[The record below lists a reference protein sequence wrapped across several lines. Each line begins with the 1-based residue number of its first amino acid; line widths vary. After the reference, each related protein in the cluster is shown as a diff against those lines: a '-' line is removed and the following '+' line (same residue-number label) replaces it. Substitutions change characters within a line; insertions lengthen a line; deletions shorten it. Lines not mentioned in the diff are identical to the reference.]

1 MWFEPSILLK
11 EMKSSVWNFFKF
23 KGTKIKGP
31 NKSTGMESFLDEKI
45 KKKDEEELSDKN
57 VNDSSG
63 EEEYLVIEQ
72 FKNSEAI
79 NDALRDIKFKKK

>member
-1 MWFEPSILLK
+1 M
-11 EMKSSVWNFFKF
+11 VWYHVVRAQYSPQGNE
-23 KGTKIKGP
+23 KGP
-31 NKSTGMESFLDEKI
+31 NKATGMESFLDEKI

>member
-1 MWFEPSILLK
+1 MSGNEEVVEDTPQSGYDIMWFEPSILLK

-57 VNDSSG
+57 VN
-63 EEEYLVIEQ
+63 VKRNI
-72 FKNSEAI
+72 
-79 NDALRDIKFKKK
+79 

>member
-1 MWFEPSILLK
+1 M
-11 EMKSSVWNFFKF
+11 
-23 KGTKIKGP
+23 
-31 NKSTGMESFLDEKI
+31 DEKI